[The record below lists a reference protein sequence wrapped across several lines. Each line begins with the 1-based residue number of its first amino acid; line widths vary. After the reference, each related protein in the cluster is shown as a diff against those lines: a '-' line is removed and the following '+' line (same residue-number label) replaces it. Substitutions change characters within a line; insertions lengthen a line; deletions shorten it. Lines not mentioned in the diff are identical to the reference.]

1 MTKDGTALALDSAQ
15 LISSMF
21 ALLPVPVAI
30 LDDRGRVLLSNSSF
44 SETFHGIVSISTDSQ
59 REVEVIGR
67 GTFQIQALPLNEQG
81 FKFVFAT
88 NVTDEVKLHR
98 QVSHLEKMAAV
109 GRVLTGVA
117 HELGTPLADIAS
129 YAVLMERAH
138 LAPEVQHMVGNMLTK
153 AERATC
159 LVQNL
164 LTLAGITAPKRV
176 SMDLNAIVRETLE
189 RRGSGQRMGQFDVTL
204 DLDSN
209 MPNAVGDPA
218 QIEQVVLALLLNAE
232 DSIADAQNRRPG
244 SIQIR
249 TCVRTGRIQLHVCD
263 NGYGRDAARIFESS
277 ENGVGLNICAEIVKD
292 HGGELYAWSS
302 YGGGSTLTLELPVYL
317 QDSEAGAGLGRCL
330 RGKNV
335 MVVDDEIHITD
346 FVYDV
351 LTRHGAHVQIAN
363 SGSEAYE
370 KLRNKHFDL
379 IICDQH
385 MPGLSGQSLYRLIES
400 GDSTAPKR
408 FLFITG
414 DVVASDSRQFYTQ
427 NSVQLLRKPFRIQ
440 ELLESVDQLFN
451 RNRQPGS

>member
-30 LDDRGRVLLSNSSF
+30 MDDRGRLLLANSSF
-44 SETFHGIVSISTDSQ
+44 SDTFQGLANISIDSQ
-59 REVEVIGR
+59 REIEVIGR

-81 FKFVFAT
+81 FKVVFAT
-88 NVTDEVKLHR
+88 EVSDQARLHK
-98 QVSHLEKMAAV
+98 QISHLEKMAAV

-129 YAVLMERAH
+129 YAILMERAN
-138 LAPEVQHMVGNMLTK
+138 LTPEVRLMVGNMLTK

-176 SMDLNAIVRETLE
+176 SVDLNAVVRETLD
-189 RRGSGQRMGQFDVTL
+189 RRGRRQRMGQFEVTL

-209 MPNAVGDPA
+209 LPKAVGDPA
-218 QIEQVVLALLLNAE
+218 QIEQVVLALLINAE

-249 TCVRTGRIQLHVCD
+249 SCVRTGRIQLHVCD
-263 NGYGRDAARIFESS
+263 NGYGRDAAHIFESN

-302 YGGGSTLTLELPVYL
+302 YGGGSSLTLELPTYL

-335 MVVDDEIHITD
+335 VVVDDEIHIAE

-351 LTRHGAHVQIAN
+351 LTRHGARVEIAN

-370 KLRNKHFDL
+370 KIRNRHFDL
-379 IICDQH
+379 IVCDQH
-385 MPGLSGQSLYRLIES
+385 MPGLSGQSLYRLLES
-400 GDSTAPKR
+400 GDPGSSGR
-408 FLFITG
+408 FLFMTG
-414 DVVASDSRQFYTQ
+414 DVAAADNRQFYAQ
-427 NSVQLLRKPFRIQ
+427 NGIQILRKPFRIQ
-440 ELLESVDQLFN
+440 ELLESVEQLFN
-451 RNRQPGS
+451 RNQQPGS

>member
-15 LISSMF
+15 LISSLF

-30 LDDRGRVLLSNSSF
+30 MDDRGRVLLSNSSF
-44 SETFHGIVSISTDSQ
+44 SETFQGMVSISIDLQ

-67 GTFQIQALPLNEQG
+67 GTFQVQVLPLNEQG

-88 NVTDEVKLHR
+88 DVSDQAKLR
-98 QVSHLEKMAAV
+98 KQVSHLEKMAAV

-129 YAVLMERAH
+129 YAILMERSK
-138 LAPEVQHMVGNMLTK
+138 LTPEVQYMVGNMLTK

-176 SMDLNAIVRETLE
+176 SIDLNAIVRETLE
-189 RRGSGQRMGQFDVTL
+189 RSGRRQRMGQFDVTL

-209 MPNAVGDPA
+209 LPKAVGDPA
-218 QIEQVVLALLLNAE
+218 QIEQVVLALLINAE

-249 TCVRTGRIQLHVCD
+249 TCARTGRIQLHVCD
-263 NGYGRDAARIFESS
+263 NGYGRDAARIFESN
-277 ENGVGLNICAEIVKD
+277 ENGVGLNICAEMVKD

-317 QDSEAGAGLGRCL
+317 QESDGGEGLGRCL
-330 RGKNV
+330 RGKSVSRDREFRLGGLRENKESTLRSDRV
-335 MVVDDEIHITD
+335 RPAYARSERSKS
-346 FVYDV
+346 
-351 LTRHGAHVQIAN
+351 LSIA
-363 SGSEAYE
+363 
-370 KLRNKHFDL
+370 
-379 IICDQH
+379 
-385 MPGLSGQSLYRLIES
+385 
-400 GDSTAPKR
+400 
-408 FLFITG
+408 
-414 DVVASDSRQFYTQ
+414 
-427 NSVQLLRKPFRIQ
+427 
-440 ELLESVDQLFN
+440 
-451 RNRQPGS
+451 

>member
-30 LDDRGRVLLSNSSF
+30 MDDRGRVLLSNSSF
-44 SETFHGIVSISTDSQ
+44 SEIFQGMASISTDPQ
-59 REVEVIGR
+59 HEVEVVGR
-67 GTFQIQALPLNEQG
+67 GTFQLQTLPLNDHG

-88 NVTDEVKLHR
+88 D
-98 QVSHLEKMAAV
+98 VSDQAQLRKQITHLEKMAAV

-129 YAVLMERAH
+129 YAILVERSN
-138 LAPEVQHMVGNMLTK
+138 LTPEVQYMVGSMLTK

-176 SMDLNAIVRETLE
+176 SVDLNAIVREIVE
-189 RRGSGQRMGQFDVTL
+189 RRGRRQRIGQFDVTL
-204 DLDSN
+204 ELDSN
-209 MPNAVGDPA
+209 LPKAIGDPA
-218 QIEQVVLALLLNAE
+218 QIEQVVLGILLNAE
-232 DSIADAQNRRPG
+232 ASIANVQNRPG

-263 NGYGRDAARIFESS
+263 NGYGRDAARIFESN

-302 YGGGSTLTLELPVYL
+302 YDGGSTLTLELPVYL
-317 QDSEAGAGLGRCL
+317 QDSETGAGLGRCL
-330 RGKNV
+330 RGKDV
-335 MVVDDEIHITD
+335 MVVDDEVHITE

-351 LTRHGAHVQIAN
+351 LTRHGARVVIAN
-363 SGSEAYE
+363 SGSQAYE
-370 KLRNKHFDL
+370 KMRSKHFDL
-379 IICDQH
+379 VVCDQH
-385 MPGLSGQSLYRLIES
+385 MPGLSGQSLYRLVES
-400 GDSTAPKR
+400 GDPSAPER

-414 DVVASDSRQFYTQ
+414 DVVASNRQFYAQ
-427 NSVQLLRKPFRIQ
+427 NGAHFLRKPFRIQ
-440 ELLESVDQLFN
+440 ELLEAVDHLFS
-451 RNRQPGS
+451 RNQQQGS